1 MILKQAIDIYELL
14 DDPEIDG
21 EKVVDFFKEN
31 GIKDI
36 NSTRIFGDKGYT
48 DFVKIRISG
57 INGKSQGGSAP
68 TLGVVGRL
76 GGIGARPDVIGMVS
90 DGDGAVA
97 ALTAAY
103 KLGIMSDK
111 GDKLKGDVII
121 STHICPNAP
130 TLEHKPAPFMNSP
143 VNMYTMN
150 ENEVESKMDA
160 ILSID
165 TTKGN
170 KIVNHKGVAIS
181 PTVKEGYILK
191 VSYDLLEILE
201 KTSGEKGVTFPIA
214 VQDITPYGNGISHI
228 NSILQPSTATSSPV
242 VGVAITTES
251 LVAGCDT
258 GASHIEDISLAAGF
272 AIEVAKAFGKNNC
285 SFYDE
290 DEFKKLN
297 EIYGSMTKL
306 QK

>member
-14 DDPEIDG
+14 DDPKIDG
-21 EKVVDFFKEN
+21 EKVVDFFTKN
-31 GIKDI
+31 GVKDI
-36 NSTRIFGDKGYT
+36 SSTRISGDKGYT
-48 DFVKIRISG
+48 DFVKIKIPG
-57 INGKSQGGSAP
+57 INGKSQGGYAP

-111 GDKLKGDVII
+111 GDKLNGDVII

-130 TLEHKPAPFMNSP
+130 TLEHNPAPFMNSP

-214 VQDITPYGNGISHI
+214 MQDITPYGNGISHI

-297 EIYGSMTKL
+297 EIYGSMTKF

>member
-14 DDPEIDG
+14 DDPKIDG
-21 EKVVDFFKEN
+21 EKVVDFFTKN
-31 GIKDI
+31 GVKDI
-36 NSTRIFGDKGYT
+36 NSTRISGDKGYT
-48 DFVKIRISG
+48 DFVKIKIPG
-57 INGKSQGGSAP
+57 INGKSQGGYAP

-111 GDKLKGDVII
+111 GDKLNGDVII

-130 TLEHKPAPFMNSP
+130 TLEHNPAPFMNSP

-191 VSYDLLEILE
+191 LSYDLLEILE

-214 VQDITPYGNGISHI
+214 MQDITPYGNGISHI

-297 EIYGSMTKL
+297 EIYGSMTKF

>member
-14 DDPEIDG
+14 DDPKIDG
-21 EKVVDFFKEN
+21 EKVVDFFTKN
-31 GIKDI
+31 GVKDI
-36 NSTRIFGDKGYT
+36 NSTRISGDKGYT
-48 DFVKIRISG
+48 DFVKIKIPG
-57 INGKSQGGSAP
+57 INGKSQGGYAP

-111 GDKLKGDVII
+111 GDKLNGDVII

-130 TLEHKPAPFMNSP
+130 TLEHNPAPFMNSP

-191 VSYDLLEILE
+191 LSYDLLEILE

-214 VQDITPYGNGISHI
+214 MQDITPYGNGISHI

-285 SFYDE
+285 SLDR
-290 DEFKKLN
+290 K
-297 EIYGSMTKL
+297 SVV
-306 QK
+306 